1 MIYLIVV
8 LAGKQS
14 VNIALSLFLLCLLA
28 LVGRYLVAVALFKR
42 NLYNLESAQKAS
54 KKLFKSFFWNM
65 LEQGVYFAPS
75 PYETGFISTA
85 HTEEDIDRTVEAVR
99 ISLSRLG

>member
-42 NLYNLESAQKAS
+42 NLYYLESAVIVIEIGSYILLVSCGYAVFLIISVKYLLAHLVY
-54 KKLFKSFFWNM
+54 KLN
-65 LEQGVYFAPS
+65 
-75 PYETGFISTA
+75 
-85 HTEEDIDRTVEAVR
+85 
-99 ISLSRLG
+99 SLV

>member
-14 VNIALSLFLLCLLA
+14 VNIALSLFLFCFLT

-42 NLYNLESAQKAS
+42 NLYYLESAVIVIEISSYFLLVCCGYAVFLLVSVKYLLAHLVY
-54 KKLFKSFFWNM
+54 KLN
-65 LEQGVYFAPS
+65 
-75 PYETGFISTA
+75 
-85 HTEEDIDRTVEAVR
+85 
-99 ISLSRLG
+99 SRV

>member
-42 NLYNLESAQKAS
+42 NLYYLESAVIVIELSSYILFVCCGYAVFLIVSVKYLLAHLVY
-54 KKLFKSFFWNM
+54 KLN
-65 LEQGVYFAPS
+65 
-75 PYETGFISTA
+75 
-85 HTEEDIDRTVEAVR
+85 
-99 ISLSRLG
+99 SLV

>member
-1 MIYLIVV
+1 MNCLSCSRPQPQLFLCHKILIIVIYLIVV

-42 NLYNLESAQKAS
+42 NLYYLESAVIVIEISSYILSSVADMP
-54 KKLFKSFFWNM
+54 FF
-65 LEQGVYFAPS
+65 L
-75 PYETGFISTA
+75 
-85 HTEEDIDRTVEAVR
+85 
-99 ISLSRLG
+99 

>member
-42 NLYNLESAQKAS
+42 NLYYLESAVIIIEISSYILFVSCGYAVFLIVSVKYLLAHLVY
-54 KKLFKSFFWNM
+54 KLN
-65 LEQGVYFAPS
+65 
-75 PYETGFISTA
+75 
-85 HTEEDIDRTVEAVR
+85 
-99 ISLSRLG
+99 SLV